1 MLMSD
6 NVKDSLMPTPPSNA
20 DRQVSRAELAAA
32 GLRPIEIW
40 IPDTTTPQFAA
51 EARKQSERVAQSPDE
66 QDVLELLDTG
76 GIWDNR

>member
-1 MLMSD
+1 M
-6 NVKDSLMPTPPSNA
+6 MPTPPNNTDQEA
-20 DRQVSRAELAAA
+20 RRAELAAA

-66 QDVLELLDTG
+66 QDVLDLLEDDLP
-76 GIWDNR
+76 WNDS